1 MTSRLM
7 KRHLSLCLVLVMLL
21 TAMLPVSV
29 FAAGSNDEGSAA
41 SGGNAAATT
50 MISDYATFLSCF
62 KVLEGYAQTYAEENA
77 GEDAN
82 ALIINYIRT
91 GVERYTSGTWE
102 MVCGKE
108 NTAFTAYVSEQDTAN
123 NTSASALKN
132 LGNFTLPNGNKVDL
146 GHVFGAM
153 DVANYAKVQGM
164 TDAVVQARADMGSW
178 AGDIADLM
186 FCAENVDIPEKVDTT
201 ETDVDILAANIRT
214 KYLGVDYGTLN
225 SVDHSFT
232 DTDLYGDMDAF
243 YLTTEMNRGGVALS
257 TIIENYFTAG
267 LTDASRA
274 SYFLTNRLGGMV
286 TKDGIRSKVLSTYT
300 GNTLIGA
307 LESSYSLTD
316 LPNCETLRKACCYA
330 FADYLFDLA
339 GDPNGT
345 DPVDPDPVDPD
356 PKPEPKPDNA
366 YYSVFSSDTT
376 TVAPGVTQTINY
388 ALTKDDKQIVY
399 YIATADIARED
410 VSIHANYHDNDPSQ
424 GWAMSRVSDQMAA
437 AQKRHSDPSDAA
449 NYVEHYNAVVGV
461 NADFYNMTTGAPGG
475 ALVMDGVEYHGGTSE
490 NFFAILKDGTA
501 MIGGPSDYAAYQDQ
515 IQEAVGGS
523 VYLVKDGKPV
533 VTSAADY
540 YNSRHSRTCVGITAE
555 GKVIM
560 MVLDGRQEPFSA
572 GGSAEELAQI
582 MLDAG
587 CVTAINLDGGGSTT
601 FVAKQEGSNTLTV
614 VNRPSDGYERSVSSS
629 LMVVSTAPVSTEFD
643 HALITSAY
651 DYLTSG
657 ATVRLVASGVSVSGS
672 AAELPANLTW
682 KSADETIGTVSEDGV
697 FTAVK
702 KGSVEIQLLSGDTVI
717 GSKTLTVVEPNGL
730 KFSKTS
736 INAIY
741 GDSVRLPLVA
751 TYNENPVAVCAG
763 DITFE
768 LSNSAAGTVEAANN
782 GFAFTGSEG
791 SGLRNVTITAMIT
804 RDYSISATI
813 KVAMYSANQAI
824 FDFDNATSGDRTFA
838 WTRDV
843 SNAEYLPGGDG
854 ETDRYHV
861 IDPSQPMNV
870 TYVFGLDMMTIKM
883 PEKLEPLL
891 SMVAGGDISGI
902 TAWDLLLQLA
912 ERVSPKTE
920 VTVKFQFD
928 QNVDVDISNLT
939 VSNDY
944 FRLTSASM
952 DENNLL
958 TVKCNFIKQSQAI
971 DPETANP
978 ICILS
983 GVKMTAKNGA
993 NQTLTITNAGSI
1005 GYDIYLGANALY
1017 NMAKQTS
1024 FQEQYGIYPYEEPEN
1039 VTHPKGGHF
1048 YCESYQKFTDKFI
1061 LDGTVWSGWKQINGA
1076 TYYFV
1081 DNVAVKGVHKVPG
1094 LNDESNEYFYQFNET
1109 TGACEGKVTGL
1120 FELDGARYY
1129 AINGV
1134 AKSGWW
1140 NLTDADGSSAYYFFS
1155 TKTFQAVDGNQKIDG
1170 YNYVFSNHKLVR
1182 GDFVKDA
1189 GGTHY
1194 RWAGEWMCNKWLELD
1209 GKKYYLGYGPNG
1221 YVQTGIFHIY
1231 EYPTRYAAD
1240 ENGVWQE
1247 HLTGLF
1253 DYKGET
1259 YYCVAG
1265 IIQEGAGLV
1274 RIDGDYYYFR
1284 TSTSTAVKAR
1294 AYWITVTNG
1303 LLPAGQYTFD
1313 ADGKMVN
1320 PPIVTPD
1327 PDPSPEPGV
1336 KNGIVAENGS
1346 LYYYVDGV
1354 LTGAGLIRLNGDYY
1368 YVKTSNCEVVHGR
1381 SYWVT
1386 DTNGLLP
1393 AGPYT
1398 FGTDGKMINPPVV
1411 DPTPDPDP
1419 EPEPTPDPDPT
1430 PDVKNGIVA
1439 ENGSLYYYED
1449 GVLTGAGLIRLN
1461 GDYYYVKTSNCEV
1474 VHGRSYWVTDTNGLL
1489 PAGPYTFGTDGK
1501 MINPPVVD
1509 PTPDPDPEPEPTPD
1523 PDPTPDVKNGIVA
1536 ENGSLYYYVDGVL
1549 TGAGL
1554 IRLNGDYYYVKTS
1567 NCEVVHGRSYWI
1579 TDTNGL
1585 LPAGPYTFDADGKM
1599 VR

>member
-41 SGGNAAATT
+41 SGGDAAATT

-501 MIGGPSDYAAYQDQ
+501 MIGSSSDYAAYKDQ

-523 VYLVKDGKPV
+523 VYLVKDGKAV

-555 GKVIM
+555 GKVVM

-657 ATVRLVASGVSVSGS
+657 ATVRLVASGVSASGS

-824 FDFDNATSGDRTFA
+824 FDFDNVTGGDRTFA

-1017 NMAKQTS
+1017 SMAKQTS

-1039 VTHPKGGHF
+1039 TTHPCGGHF
-1048 YCESYQKFTDKFI
+1048 YCESYQEFTDRFI
-1061 LDGTVWSGWKQINGA
+1061 LDNGSWSGWKTVNG
-1076 TYYFV
+1076 TSYYFV
-1081 DNVAVKGVHKVPG
+1081 ENNALKGIHKVPG

-1120 FELDGARYY
+1120 FELDGAWYY
-1129 AINGV
+1129 AIIGV

-1303 LLPAGQYTFD
+1303 LLPTGQYTFD

-1327 PDPSPEPGV
+1327 PDPSPEPEV

-1411 DPTPDPDP
+1411 DP
-1419 EPEPTPDPDPT
+1419 
-1430 PDVKNGIVA
+1430 N
-1439 ENGSLYYYED
+1439 
-1449 GVLTGAGLIRLN
+1449 
-1461 GDYYYVKTSNCEV
+1461 
-1474 VHGRSYWVTDTNGLL
+1474 
-1489 PAGPYTFGTDGK
+1489 
-1501 MINPPVVD
+1501 
-1509 PTPDPDPEPEPTPD
+1509 PD

-1554 IRLNGDYYYVKTS
+1554 IQIGNDYYYVRTS
-1567 NCEVVHGRSYWI
+1567 TGEVVHGRSYWV